1 MLNLKL
7 SDASRPLIAETRKKS
22 AREVV
27 LDGIG
32 HQIGLLTDKAYT
44 VERTRYSKNAD
55 GTSCRKVVAAPP
67 KPWFW
72 RATDGTIMV
81 QVKYGHAVV
90 VEIEPG
96 KPTIIAGKSE
106 KDAVSVLAQV
116 VEAVKSGKLDPQIE
130 AAKAKAKMNRKG
142 E

>member
-1 MLNLKL
+1 MLNLNL
-7 SDASRPLIAETRKKS
+7 SDAKRPLVSEIRRKT

-55 GTSCRKVVAAPP
+55 GTSCRKVIAAPP

-81 QVKYGHAVV
+81 QVRYGHAVV

-96 KPTIIAGKSE
+96 KPTIIAGKLE
-106 KDAVSVLAQV
+106 KDAVSVLTQV
-116 VEAVKSGKLDPQIE
+116 VEAVKTGKLDPQIE
-130 AAKAKAKMNRKG
+130 AAKMKAQRNRKG
-142 E
+142 D